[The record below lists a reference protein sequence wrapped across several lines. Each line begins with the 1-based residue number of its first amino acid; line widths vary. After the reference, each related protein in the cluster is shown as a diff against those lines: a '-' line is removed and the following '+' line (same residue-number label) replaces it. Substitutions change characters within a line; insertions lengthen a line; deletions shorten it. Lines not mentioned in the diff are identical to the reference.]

1 MLSSVPCC
9 SAPAV
14 SLPFTS
20 VVVKNLLAV
29 VSCGVSL
36 PLRGEDLLTVKV
48 DTNPTFTLLTVRD
61 SRYYTMTFSSSDC
74 LIVV

>member
-48 DTNPTFTLLTVRD
+48 DTNPTFTLLAVRD
-61 SRYYTMTFSSSDC
+61 SLYHDF
-74 LIVV
+74 LQL

>member
-29 VSCGVSL
+29 ISCGVSL
-36 PLRGEDLLTVKV
+36 PLRGEELLTVKV
-48 DTNPTFTLLTVRD
+48 DTRLVIHLHLTD
-61 SRYYTMTFSSSDC
+61 SRYYDF
-74 LIVV
+74 L